1 MLMRY
6 HWGMGISHTYTWRD
20 ASSLDQTTANL
31 NELAVDQSFCANS
44 SESGRALAVDLGR
57 QNGHAIED
65 DPVPGLTDREDQ
77 VAGRDHSDDEV
88 VSFESKS
95 ESESSAWVEEQEES
109 DDEAYMEMTRTYG

>member
-1 MLMRY
+1 
-6 HWGMGISHTYTWRD
+6 MGIGHTHTWHD

-65 DPVPGLTDREDQ
+65 DLVPGLTDREDQ
-77 VAGRDHSDDEV
+77 VAGRDNSDDEV
-88 VSFESKS
+88 VSFRSES

-109 DDEAYMEMTRTYG
+109 DDEAYMEMTRMYS